1 MDDRNVPQP
10 RWDLEAATYLVE
22 AVRDAGGK
30 IPSRF
35 ETPLDESDPNQMN
48 QWRTAMSELA
58 ESASYAFTWCDAWRV
73 LTTPEW
79 WSARLQ
85 ALSKIKGQLQRAN
98 KVLSK
103 DPAIAREIDAHL
115 RVDFPRVEDA
125 VPEIIKAVQVTE
137 ELMAPQKGQTRK
149 TPPLPEVA
157 TTPEEVAT
165 TPEGVALK
173 TLADTYREFFE
184 AEPTNN
190 IQKTYGNYDGPF
202 VAFVRG
208 AFKIADKPKSDSAL
222 TKAVQRTFEVGSR
235 GQ

>member
-1 MDDRNVPQP
+1 MEESNLPLP
-10 RWDLEAATYLVE
+10 RWDVEAATNLVK

-35 ETPLDESDPNQMN
+35 ETPSEKSDPNQMD

-58 ESASYAFTWCDAWRV
+58 DSASYAFTWRDAWPE
-73 LTTPEW
+73 LTTSKW

-98 KVLSK
+98 KVLSE
-103 DPAIAREIDAHL
+103 DPAIAGKIDAHL
-115 RVDFPRVEDA
+115 RVDFSPVEDA
-125 VPEIIKAVQVTE
+125 VPEIIEAVQATE
-137 ELMAPQKGQTRK
+137 ELMAPQKGQSRK
-149 TPPLPEVA
+149 TPPLPK
-157 TTPEEVAT
+157 VAT
-165 TPEGVALK
+165 TPEGVALQ
-173 TLADTYREFFE
+173 TLADTYREFFD

-208 AFKIADKPKSDSAL
+208 AFKIAEKPKSDSAL
-222 TKAVQRTFEVGSR
+222 TKAIQRTFEVGSR